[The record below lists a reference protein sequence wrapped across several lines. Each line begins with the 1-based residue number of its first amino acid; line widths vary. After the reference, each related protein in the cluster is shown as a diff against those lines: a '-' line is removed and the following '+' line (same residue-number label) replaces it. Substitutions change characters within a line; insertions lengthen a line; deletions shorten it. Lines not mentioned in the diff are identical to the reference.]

1 MTDPVSTPDG
11 ITYERKA
18 IIKWLETK
26 DYCPKTNKKLFLKDL
41 RPNYALK
48 EAIHS
53 MILKGGYSDTTAGNN
68 RF

>member
-11 ITYERKA
+11 ITYDRKA
-18 IIKWLETK
+18 IIKWLETRN
-26 DYCPKTNKKLFLKDL
+26 YCPKTNKKLELKDL

-53 MILKGGYSDTTAGNN
+53 MILKGGYSDSTVGKN
-68 RF
+68 